1 MWCLAA
7 VAAAA
12 TTYSDKVQATATTV
26 KQKATQFKYEISPK
40 ASRLHFSNLQ

>member
-7 VAAAA
+7 VAAA

-26 KQKATQFKYEISPK
+26 TTK
-40 ASRLHFSNLQ
+40 SNTVQVWD